1 MSLALA
7 QRPRN
12 TIDQLLQDRHGLT
25 VSEDVAR
32 HDISDH
38 LDYVAEMMRIGR
50 RAAKMYARIAF
61 ASVRNLKP
69 RLLIRRDTPPR
80 KLP

>member
-32 HDISDH
+32 HDISDYI
-38 LDYVAEMMRIGR
+38 DYVAEMMRIGR
-50 RAAKMYARIAF
+50 QAAKMYARIAF
-61 ASVRNLKP
+61 CRRPKP
-69 RLLIRRDTPPR
+69 QTAAP
-80 KLP
+80 